1 MAKTRLLKAL
11 TRINYSTQKGQYSD
25 MTFPIN
31 AVRSQ
36 FPSLSTT
43 DEGQRRIYFD
53 NAAGTQV
60 PKQTI
65 NRIVDFFHRFNS
77 NTGVFNPTSVEVDAL
92 YDDTVKAM
100 ADFLGTTDPGEVLIG
115 ANMTTLTYQL
125 SRSLAHQL
133 EPGDEIVI
141 SRMEHEG
148 NVSPWL
154 QMAEDNDLVVK
165 WLEFDRNSWRAEPA
179 LLEPLL
185 TERTRLLALNYASNL
200 TGGVNDVK
208 ALTEMAH
215 AAGAIVYVDAVQYAS
230 HRLIDVQDLGCD
242 FLACSPY
249 KFYGPHLGVVYGKRE
264 RLEALRAYKLRCA
277 SNDLPFRFSLGTP
290 AFELIAGLM
299 GTLEYFQWLAAE
311 AGCSGDRRQLF
322 EGAYAAMG
330 GHEDELS
337 EQLLSGLVA
346 MPGLTMQGASTLTY
360 RVATFSFTHDRHP
373 ASAIAR
379 QLSDAGLYCH
389 WGDNYAFEVAKALDL
404 DPQEGVLRLG
414 LGHYNTADEVA
425 EALVLIEGVLA
436 A

>member
-1 MAKTRLLKAL
+1 
-11 TRINYSTQKGQYSD
+11 
-25 MTFPIN
+25 MTFPID
-31 AVRSQ
+31 AVRQQ
-36 FPSLSTT
+36 FPSLATT
-43 DEGQRRIYFD
+43 DDGQHRIYFD

-60 PKQTI
+60 PRQTI
-65 NRIVDFFHRFNS
+65 DRIVDFFHRYNS

-125 SRSLAHQL
+125 SRSLAHQF
-133 EPGDEIVI
+133 EPGDEIII

-185 TERTRLLALNYASNL
+185 SERTRLLALNYASNL

-208 ALTEMAH
+208 ALSAMAQ

-230 HRLIDVQDLGCD
+230 HRLIDVKDLGCD

-249 KFYGPHLGVVYGKRE
+249 KFYGPHLGVVYGKRD
-264 RLEALRAYKLRCA
+264 RLESLHAYKLRCA

-290 AFELIAGLM
+290 ALELIAGLM
-299 GTLEYFQWLAAE
+299 GSLEYFQWLAAE
-311 AGCSGDRRQLF
+311 TGCSGDRRQLF
-322 EGAYAAMG
+322 EGAYTAMG
-330 GHEDELS
+330 GHEYGLS
-337 EQLLSGLVA
+337 EQLLWGLVA
-346 MPGLTMQGASTLTY
+346 IPGLTMQGASTLTH

-379 QLSDAGLYCH
+379 KLSDAGLYCH

-414 LGHYNTADEVA
+414 LGHYNTTEEVA
-425 EALVLIEGVLA
+425 EALTLIEGVLA

>member
-1 MAKTRLLKAL
+1 
-11 TRINYSTQKGQYSD
+11 
-25 MTFPIN
+25 MTFPID
-31 AVRSQ
+31 AVRQQ
-36 FPSLSTT
+36 FPSLATT
-43 DEGQRRIYFD
+43 DDGQRRIYFD

-60 PKQTI
+60 PKHTI
-65 NRIVDFFHRFNS
+65 DRVVDFFHRYNS

-92 YDDTVKAM
+92 YDNTVKAM
-100 ADFLGTTDPGEVLIG
+100 GDFLGAPDAREVLIG

-125 SRSLAHQL
+125 SRSLAHQF
-133 EPGDEIVI
+133 EPGDEII
-141 SRMEHEG
+141 ITRMEHEG

-165 WLEFDRNSWRAEPA
+165 WLEFDRDTWCVEPA

-185 TERTRLLALNYASNL
+185 SERTRLLALNYASNL

-208 ALTEMAH
+208 ALTKMAQ

-230 HRLIDVQDLGCD
+230 HRLIDVKDLGCD

-249 KFYGPHLGVVYGKRE
+249 KFYGPHLGVVYGKRG
-264 RLEALRAYKLRCA
+264 RLDSLRAYKLRCA
-277 SNDLPFRFSLGTP
+277 SNELPFRFSLGTP

-299 GTLEYFQWLAAE
+299 GTLDYFQWLAAE
-311 AGCSGDRRQLF
+311 TGCSGDRRQLF

-330 GHEDELS
+330 DHEDTLS
-337 EQLLSGLVA
+337 GQLLSGLVA
-346 MPGLTMQGASTLTY
+346 MPGLTMKGANTLTH

-373 ASAIAR
+373 ASVIAR
-379 QLSDAGLYCH
+379 QLSEAGLYCH

-404 DPQEGVLRLG
+404 DPEEGVVRLG
-414 LGHYNTADEVA
+414 LGHYNTAEEVA
-425 EALVLIEGVLA
+425 EALILIERVLA

>member
-1 MAKTRLLKAL
+1 
-11 TRINYSTQKGQYSD
+11 
-25 MTFPIN
+25 
-31 AVRSQ
+31 
-36 FPSLSTT
+36 
-43 DEGQRRIYFD
+43 
-53 NAAGTQV
+53 V
-60 PKQTI
+60 PKHTI
-65 NRIVDFFHRFNS
+65 DRVVDFFHRYNS

-92 YDDTVKAM
+92 YDNTVKAM
-100 ADFLGTTDPGEVLIG
+100 GDFLGAPDAREVLIG

-125 SRSLAHQL
+125 SRSLAHQF
-133 EPGDEIVI
+133 EPGDEII
-141 SRMEHEG
+141 ITRMEHEG

-165 WLEFDRNSWRAEPA
+165 WLEFDRDTWCVEPA

-185 TERTRLLALNYASNL
+185 SERTRLLALNYASNL

-208 ALTEMAH
+208 ALTKMAQ

-230 HRLIDVQDLGCD
+230 HRLIDVKDLGCD

-249 KFYGPHLGVVYGKRE
+249 KFYGPHLGVVYGKRG
-264 RLEALRAYKLRCA
+264 RLDSLRAYKLRCA

-299 GTLEYFQWLAAE
+299 GTLDYFQWLAAE
-311 AGCSGDRRQLF
+311 TGCSGDRRQLF

-330 GHEDELS
+330 DHEDTLS
-337 EQLLSGLVA
+337 GQLLSGLVA
-346 MPGLTMQGASTLTY
+346 MPGLTMKGANTLTH

-373 ASAIAR
+373 ASVIAR
-379 QLSDAGLYCH
+379 KLSEAGLYCH

-404 DPQEGVLRLG
+404 DPEEGVVRLG
-414 LGHYNTADEVA
+414 LGHYNTAEEVA
-425 EALVLIEGVLA
+425 EALILIERVLA

>member
-1 MAKTRLLKAL
+1 MA
-11 TRINYSTQKGQYSD
+11 
-25 MTFPIN
+25 FPIE
-31 AVRSQ
+31 AVRQQ
-36 FPSLSTT
+36 FPSLATT
-43 DEGQRRIYFD
+43 DDGQRRIYFD

-60 PKQTI
+60 PRQSI
-65 NRIVDFFHRFNS
+65 DRIVDFFHRYNS
-77 NTGVFNPTSVEVDAL
+77 NTGVCNPTSVEVDAL
-92 YDDTVKAM
+92 YDAAVAAM
-100 ADFLGTTDPGEVLIG
+100 ADFLGTSDPGEVLIG

-125 SRSLAHQL
+125 SRSLAHQF
-133 EPGDEIVI
+133 ESCDEIII

-154 QMAEDNDLVVK
+154 QMAEDNGLIVK
-165 WLEFDRNSWRAEPA
+165 WLEFDRDTWRVEPE

-185 TERTRLLALNYASNL
+185 SDRTRLLALNYASNL

-208 ALTEMAH
+208 ALTAMAQG
-215 AAGAIVYVDAVQYAS
+215 AGAMVYVDAVQYAS
-230 HRLIDVQDLGCD
+230 HRLIDVKDLGCD

-264 RLEALRAYKLRCA
+264 RLESLHAYKLRCA

-311 AGCSGDRRQLF
+311 TGCSGDHRQLF
-322 EGAYAAMG
+322 EGAYSAMG
-330 GHEDELS
+330 KHEDALS
-337 EQLLSGLVA
+337 EQLLAGLVA
-346 MPGLTMQGASTLTY
+346 MPGLTMKGASTLTH

-373 ASAIAR
+373 ASAIAQ

-404 DPQEGVLRLG
+404 DPREGVLRLG
-414 LGHYNTADEVA
+414 IGHYNTVDEVA
-425 EALVLIEGVLA
+425 EALTLIEGVLA

>member
-1 MAKTRLLKAL
+1 
-11 TRINYSTQKGQYSD
+11 
-25 MTFPIN
+25 MTFPID
-31 AVRSQ
+31 AVRQQ
-36 FPSLSTT
+36 FPSLATT
-43 DEGQRRIYFD
+43 DDGQRRIYFD

-60 PKQTI
+60 PRQTI
-65 NRIVDFFHRFNS
+65 DRIVDFFHRYNS

-125 SRSLAHQL
+125 SRSLAHQF
-133 EPGDEIVI
+133 EAGDEII
-141 SRMEHEG
+141 ITRMEHEG

-154 QMAEDNDLVVK
+154 QMAEDNGLVVR
-165 WLEFDRNSWRAEPA
+165 WLEFDRDTWRVEPS

-185 TERTRLLALNYASNL
+185 SDRTRLLALNYASNL

-208 ALTEMAH
+208 ALSKMAQD
-215 AAGAIVYVDAVQYAS
+215 AGAVVYVDAVQYAS
-230 HRLIDVQDLGCD
+230 HRLIDVKDLGCD

-264 RLEALRAYKLRCA
+264 RLESLRAYKLRCA

-311 AGCSGDRRQLF
+311 TGCTGDRRQLF
-322 EGAYAAMG
+322 EGVYAEMG
-330 GHEDELS
+330 PHEDALS
-337 EQLLSGLVA
+337 GQLLAGLVA
-346 MPGLTMQGASTLTY
+346 MPGLTMKGASTLTH

-373 ASAIAR
+373 ASAIAK

-404 DPQEGVLRLG
+404 DPREGVLRLG

-425 EALVLIEGVLA
+425 EALTLIERVLA

>member
-1 MAKTRLLKAL
+1 
-11 TRINYSTQKGQYSD
+11 
-25 MTFPIN
+25 MTFPIE
-31 AVRSQ
+31 AVRQQ
-36 FPSLSTT
+36 FPSLATT
-43 DEGQRRIYFD
+43 DNGQRRIYFD

-60 PKQTI
+60 PRHTI
-65 NRIVDFFHRFNS
+65 DRIVDFFHRYNS

-92 YDDTVKAM
+92 YHDAVAAM
-100 ADFLGTTDPGEVLIG
+100 ADFLGTSDPGEVLIG

-125 SRSLAHQL
+125 SRSLAHQF
-133 EPGDEIVI
+133 EAGDEIII

-154 QMAEDNDLVVK
+154 QMAEDNGLTVK
-165 WLEFDRNSWRAEPA
+165 WLEFDRDSWRVEPA
-179 LLEPLL
+179 QLEPLL
-185 TERTRLLALNYASNL
+185 TDRTRLLALNYASNL

-208 ALTEMAH
+208 ALTAMAQ

-230 HRLIDVQDLGCD
+230 HRLIDVKDLSCD

-264 RLEALRAYKLRCA
+264 RLVSLRAYKLRCA

-330 GHEDELS
+330 GHEDVLS

-346 MPGLTMQGASTLTY
+346 MPGLTIQGASTLAH

-373 ASAIAR
+373 ASVIAR

-389 WGDNYAFEVAKALDL
+389 WGDNYAFEVARALNL

-414 LGHYNTADEVA
+414 LGHYNTVDEVA
-425 EALVLIEGVLA
+425 EALTIIEGVLA

>member
-1 MAKTRLLKAL
+1 
-11 TRINYSTQKGQYSD
+11 
-25 MTFPIN
+25 MTFPIE
-31 AVRSQ
+31 AVRQQ
-36 FPSLSTT
+36 FPSLATT
-43 DEGQRRIYFD
+43 DGSQRRIYFD

-60 PKQTI
+60 PRHTI
-65 NRIVDFFHRFNS
+65 DRIVDFFHRYNS

-92 YDDTVKAM
+92 YDAAVAAM
-100 ADFLGTTDPGEVLIG
+100 ADFLGTPDAGEVLIG

-125 SRSLAHQL
+125 SRSLAHQFD
-133 EPGDEIVI
+133 PGDEIII

-165 WLEFDRNSWRAEPA
+165 WLEFDRDTWRVEPQ

-185 TERTRLLALNYASNL
+185 SDRTRLLALNYASNL

-208 ALTEMAH
+208 ALTAMAQ

-230 HRLIDVQDLGCD
+230 HRLIDVKDLGCD

-264 RLEALRAYKLRCA
+264 RLESLHAYKLRCA
-277 SNDLPFRFSLGTP
+277 SNALPFRFSLGTP

-311 AGCSGDRRQLF
+311 TGCSGDRRQLF
-322 EGAYAAMG
+322 EGAYAAMSE
-330 GHEDELS
+330 HEDALS
-337 EQLLSGLVA
+337 EQLLAGLVA
-346 MPGLTMQGASTLTY
+346 MPGLTMKGASTLTH
-360 RVATFSFTHDRHP
+360 RVATFSFTHDRQP
-373 ASAIAR
+373 ASAIAQ

-404 DPQEGVLRLG
+404 DPREGVLRLG
-414 LGHYNTADEVA
+414 IGHYNTADEVA
-425 EALVLIEGVLA
+425 EALTLIEGVLA

>member
-1 MAKTRLLKAL
+1 
-11 TRINYSTQKGQYSD
+11 

-36 FPSLSTT
+36 YPSLSTT

-65 NRIVDFFHRFNS
+65 SRIVDFFHRFNS

-92 YDDTVKAM
+92 YAGATQAM
-100 ADFLGTTDPGEVLIG
+100 ADFLGTRDPGEVLIG

-125 SRSLAHQL
+125 SRSLAHQF
-133 EPGDEIVI
+133 EPGDEIII

-148 NVSPWL
+148 NVTPWL
-154 QMAEDNDLVVK
+154 QMAEDNGLTVK
-165 WLEFDRNSWRAEPA
+165 WLEFDRDSWRVEPA

-185 TERTRLLALNYASNL
+185 GNRTRLLALNYASNL

-208 ALTEMAH
+208 TLTAMAQ
-215 AAGAIVYVDAVQYAS
+215 AAGAIVYVDAVQFAS
-230 HRLIDVQDLGCD
+230 HRLIDVVDLGCD

-249 KFYGPHLGVVYGKRE
+249 KFYGPHLGVVFGKRA
-264 RLEALRAYKLRCA
+264 RLEALHAYKLRCA
-277 SNDLPFRFSLGTP
+277 TDELPLRLSLGTP

-299 GTLEYFQWLAAE
+299 GTLEYFQWVAAE
-311 AGCSGDRRQLF
+311 VGAAGERRQQF

-330 GHEDELS
+330 AHEDALS
-337 EQLLSGLVA
+337 ERFLAGLLV
-346 MPGLTMQGASTLTY
+346 MPGLSLQGARTLEN

-379 QLSDAGLYCH
+379 QLSAEGVYCH
-389 WGDNYAFEVAKALDL
+389 WGDNYAFEVARALALD
-404 DPQEGVLRLG
+404 PHEGAVRLG
-414 LGHYNTADEVA
+414 LAHYNTLGEVD
-425 EALVLIEGVLA
+425 EALARIERVLA
-436 A
+436 E

>member
-1 MAKTRLLKAL
+1 
-11 TRINYSTQKGQYSD
+11 
-25 MTFPIN
+25 MTFPID
-31 AVRSQ
+31 AVRQQ
-36 FPSLSTT
+36 FPSLATT
-43 DEGQRRIYFD
+43 DDGQRRIYFD

-60 PKQTI
+60 PKHTI
-65 NRIVDFFHRFNS
+65 DRVVDFFHRYNS

-92 YDDTVKAM
+92 YDNTVKAM
-100 ADFLGTTDPGEVLIG
+100 GDFLGAPDAREVLIG

-125 SRSLAHQL
+125 SRSLAHQF
-133 EPGDEIVI
+133 EPGDEII
-141 SRMEHEG
+141 ITRMEHEG

-165 WLEFDRNSWRAEPA
+165 WLEFDRDTWCVEPA

-185 TERTRLLALNYASNL
+185 SERTRLLALNYASNL

-208 ALTEMAH
+208 ALTKMAQ

-230 HRLIDVQDLGCD
+230 HRLIDVKDLGCD

-249 KFYGPHLGVVYGKRE
+249 KFYGPHLGVVYGKRG
-264 RLEALRAYKLRCA
+264 RLDSLRAYKLRCA

-299 GTLEYFQWLAAE
+299 GTLDYFQWLAAE
-311 AGCSGDRRQLF
+311 TGCSGDRRQLF

-330 GHEDELS
+330 DHEDTLS
-337 EQLLSGLVA
+337 GQLLSGLVA
-346 MPGLTMQGASTLTY
+346 MPGLTMKGANTLTH

-373 ASAIAR
+373 ASVIAR
-379 QLSDAGLYCH
+379 QLSEAGLYCH

-404 DPQEGVLRLG
+404 DPEEGVVRLG
-414 LGHYNTADEVA
+414 LGHYNTAEEVA
-425 EALVLIEGVLA
+425 EALILIERVLA

>member
-1 MAKTRLLKAL
+1 
-11 TRINYSTQKGQYSD
+11 
-25 MTFPIN
+25 MTFPID
-31 AVRSQ
+31 AVRQQ
-36 FPSLSTT
+36 FPSLATT
-43 DEGQRRIYFD
+43 DDGQRRIYFD

-60 PKQTI
+60 PRQTI
-65 NRIVDFFHRFNS
+65 DRIVDFFHRYNS

-92 YDDTVKAM
+92 YDDAVKAM

-125 SRSLAHQL
+125 SRSLAHQF
-133 EPGDEIVI
+133 EPGDEIII

-185 TERTRLLALNYASNL
+185 SERTRLLALNYASNL

-208 ALTEMAH
+208 ALTAMAQ

-230 HRLIDVQDLGCD
+230 HRLIDVKDLGCD

-249 KFYGPHLGVVYGKRE
+249 KFYGPHLGVVYGKRK
-264 RLEALRAYKLRCA
+264 RLESLRAYKLRCA

-311 AGCSGDRRQLF
+311 TGCSGDRRQLF
-322 EGAYAAMG
+322 EGAYTAMG
-330 GHEDELS
+330 GHEDGLA

-346 MPGLTMQGASTLTY
+346 IPGLTMQGASTLTH

-414 LGHYNTADEVA
+414 LGHYNTTGEVA
-425 EALVLIEGVLA
+425 EALTLIEGVLTA
-436 A
+436 